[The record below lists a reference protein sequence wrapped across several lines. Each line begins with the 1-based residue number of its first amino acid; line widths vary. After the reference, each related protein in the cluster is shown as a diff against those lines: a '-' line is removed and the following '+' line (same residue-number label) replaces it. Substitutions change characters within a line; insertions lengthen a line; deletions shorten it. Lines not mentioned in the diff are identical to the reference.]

1 MEQLPLTFNQ
11 ASVEPEIQAFYTPA
25 FNFTKIN
32 SSNGRLAFTENKVY
46 WLPDAPMAM
55 LDQGWVIN
63 ISEIEGCSKY
73 GISGFIIKL
82 VDGKELRFSNVGGKM
97 REGITAAIEE
107 RRGNPVAE
115 APVAEPAAAEPA
127 AAEPAAAAEPEAAAP
142 EAAPVAAPG
151 VDPADA
157 SSNKVMAVLAY
168 LGILVLV
175 PLLAAKESKFA
186 RFHTN
191 QGLILLICSIVSFFI
206 SKVPSIAFISW
217 ILNIAILIL
226 AIIGIIGAV
235 KGETKELPLIGKFT
249 IIK

>member
-25 FNFTKIN
+25 YNFTRIN

-127 AAEPAAAAEPEAAAP
+127 AAEPAAAAAPEAAAP
-142 EAAPVAAPG
+142 EAAPAAAPG

-191 QGLILLICSIVSFFI
+191 QGLILLICSIVSFAI
-206 SKVPSIAFISW
+206 GKVPSIAFISW

-226 AIIGIIGAV
+226 AIIGIINAV
-235 KGETKELPLIGKFT
+235 KGETKELPLVGKFT

>member
-127 AAEPAAAAEPEAAAP
+127 AAVAPEAAAP
-142 EAAPVAAPG
+142 EAAPAAAPG

-206 SKVPSIAFISW
+206 GKVPSIAFISW

-226 AIIGIIGAV
+226 AIIGIINAV
-235 KGETKELPLIGKFT
+235 KGETKELPLVGKFT

>member
-127 AAEPAAAAEPEAAAP
+127 AAAAP
-142 EAAPVAAPG
+142 EAATPEAAPAAAPG

-206 SKVPSIAFISW
+206 GKVPSIAFISW

-226 AIIGIIGAV
+226 AIIGIINAV
-235 KGETKELPLIGKFT
+235 KGETKELPLVGKFT